1 VGDAT
6 YADGTNFNA
15 ISYFLNISYKLDDAH
30 KLAFNV
36 FGAKQRHGQRQ
47 DLSLISDYRA
57 SERGARYNPD
67 WGFKNGQV
75 VNIEDNFYHKPLA
88 SLNHYWRINDN
99 STLSTSLYGS
109 TGSGGGGGTAGAEQG
124 KLQGELDGESYRIG
138 NFGPID
144 VDRIVA
150 ENIDNGANGASAIL
164 RASRND
170 HVWVGALSVFNT
182 ELSDRI
188 DLNVGADYRFYV
200 GEHFQEVT
208 DLLGGQYY
216 FENRDVNNPNSAYLV
231 GDKINYHDKGYHRY
245 IGFFGQAEY
254 DYDNFSAFVA
264 ANYNNSAYQREDF
277 FAKLDNDPAQL
288 TDIQSFNGF
297 GGKLGGNY
305 RIDSMHNVFF
315 NAGYFE
321 RVPFLD
327 DVWLNFSN
335 DDLNV
340 GVENQKIT
348 SLELGYGLRSSK
360 LAANVNVYHTIWKN
374 RTETADQGAGLTL
387 QTANINGL
395 EALHQG
401 VEIDF
406 EYRPLDFLTLTGMVS
421 IGDWTWNNNVTD
433 VPFFDVDRN
442 IVIDEATGLPE
453 TTDIYL
459 EGIPVGRSAQ
469 TTSALGVKVK
479 LSDKTTFVYDYNFYD
494 RYYADFNL
502 QARNSAQTLETKPW
516 RVPSF
521 ALSDVILRHEFEFGS
536 FNASIVGR
544 IYNLFDSEFINRAQ
558 DGNTSSATD
567 ALVFIGQGRTFSI
580 STRINF

>member
-305 RIDSMHNVFF
+305 RI
-315 NAGYFE
+315 
-321 RVPFLD
+321 
-327 DVWLNFSN
+327 
-335 DDLNV
+335 
-340 GVENQKIT
+340 
-348 SLELGYGLRSSK
+348 
-360 LAANVNVYHTIWKN
+360 
-374 RTETADQGAGLTL
+374 
-387 QTANINGL
+387 NINGL